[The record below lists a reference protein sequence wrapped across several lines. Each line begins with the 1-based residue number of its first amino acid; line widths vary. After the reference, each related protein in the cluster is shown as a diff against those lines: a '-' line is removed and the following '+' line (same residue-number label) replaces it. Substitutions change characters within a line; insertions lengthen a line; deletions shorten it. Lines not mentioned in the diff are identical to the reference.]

1 MNSRTSREGVGRS
14 GACHRALA
22 AARDPAGHL
31 GLRPGVARTKYL
43 DCLRGARKEE
53 EVITTDHSFKLAE
66 AN

>member
-1 MNSRTSREGVGRS
+1 MGDWPQHEIPRIILSF
-14 GACHRALA
+14 ALRAS
-22 AARDPAGHL
+22 
-31 GLRPGVARTKYL
+31 LRMVRTKYL

>member
-1 MNSRTSREGVGRS
+1 M
-14 GACHRALA
+14 
-22 AARDPAGHL
+22 ARDPAGASSE
-31 GLRPGVARTKYL
+31 LRLRGRARTKYL